1 MCQNG
6 IYGGMVNLLEEFLSN
21 RRQKV
26 IMNGECFSWP
36 DIPFAALQYFIVW
49 PVLFLIIIND
59 LSFEL
64 KSKCKLFADDTCL
77 FSVVHDVAISKND
90 WPMIY
95 DWVYQWKVKFN
106 PDLCKQAQEIIFSRK
121 VSKSFRLDVHFENN
135 PVNFY
140 SISLQ
145 TCWNNTMF

>member
-1 MCQNG
+1 
-6 IYGGMVNLLEEFLSN
+6 MVNLLEEFLSN

-36 DIPFAALQYFIVW
+36 DIPFAALQYFIAW
-49 PVLFLIIIND
+49 PVLFLILIND

-90 WPMIY
+90 
-95 DWVYQWKVKFN
+95 
-106 PDLCKQAQEIIFSRK
+106 
-121 VSKSFRLDVHFENN
+121 
-135 PVNFY
+135 
-140 SISLQ
+140 
-145 TCWNNTMF
+145 